1 MKAKIPAVGKI
12 ISFGLFLSGQNP
24 YKFEDLQSGVTYYR
38 FWADNTSY
46 SSWSET
52 GTFTTLQ
59 FDQGVLRFHTGE
71 DETGTELDFTGTSKM
86 VALSKKLRTPTWMPK
101 L

>member
-1 MKAKIPAVGKI
+1 MYYGTTDRRRFRQLGE
-12 ISFGLFLSGQNP
+12 SSRFGLFLSGKIP

-38 FWADNTSY
+38 FRADNTSY

-71 DETGTELDFTGTSKM
+71 DETGTGAGLYWDKQDGS
-86 VALSKKLRTPTWMPK
+86 
-101 L
+101 